1 MIILY
6 RNYYRA
12 LAQEPRIFTRYSI
25 LADSR
30 NFTFVSDDVISYLFK
45 KANSFIESKTFL
57 AMLDLLDD
65 IGNYTM
71 DNCVPYIVYSLET

>member
-12 LAQEPRIFTRYSI
+12 LTQEPRIFTWYSI

-30 NFTFVSDDVISYLFK
+30 NSTFVSDYVISYLFQK
-45 KANSFIESKTFL
+45 TNSFIESNVF
-57 AMLDLLDD
+57 DLLDD
-65 IGNYTM
+65 IGNYKM